1 MKQSYIEEFDF
12 GTGRAT
18 VVHTRETFPSQEE
31 EIRKF
36 AANWFADNYQAR
48 TIVSV
53 SAGRHQ
59 STWSICWRSDT
70 YIIKEKDMTYNDKL
84 KEKKERAEL
93 FLKAFEEFL
102 DTCPPEE
109 DELRAAD
116 VRYQKSHLAVEKI
129 KAKQKQKNI

>member
-1 MKQSYIEEFDF
+1 MKKSYTEEFDF
-12 GTGRAT
+12 GTGKAT

-31 EIRKF
+31 GLRKF

-53 SAGRHQ
+53 STGRHQ

-70 YIIKEKDMTYNDKL
+70 YIIKEKDMTYNEKL
-84 KEKKERAEL
+84 KEKKERAEA

-102 DTCPPEE
+102 DDCPPEE

-116 VRYQKSHLAVEKI
+116 VRYQKSHLLNE
-129 KAKQKQKNI
+129 KQKARMTSKK

>member
-1 MKQSYIEEFDF
+1 MKKSYTEEFDF
-12 GTGRAT
+12 GTGKAT

-53 SAGRHQ
+53 STGRHQ
-59 STWSICWRSDT
+59 STWSVCWRSDT
-70 YIIKEKDMTYNDKL
+70 YIIKEKDMTYNERL

-93 FLKAFEEFL
+93 FLKAFEAFL
-102 DTCPPEE
+102 DECPPEE
-109 DELRAAD
+109 EELDAAA
-116 VRYQKSHLAVEKI
+116 VRYQKSHLVNEKQ
-129 KAKQKQKNI
+129 KAKLNSKK